1 MASCSRSCVLS
12 LFMLD
17 EILISFGPHVKQF
30 ALFGILMPMSGH
42 SKWSTIKHQ
51 KAIEDSKRSSVFT
64 KIAKKIHIAVKKG
77 ASGDINAN
85 PFLRTCVEEA
95 RSVNMPMENIK
106 RAIDKALGAAGA
118 DSAEEVVYE
127 AYGHGGVGIIVTA
140 VTDNRNRTAGEIK
153 NVLDKNG
160 AKLGGPGSVA
170 YMKSLVPIPTITL
183 SDEDRKLVEDLL
195 QKLRNLDDVVDVWS
209 NLA

>member
-1 MASCSRSCVLS
+1 
-12 LFMLD
+12 
-17 EILISFGPHVKQF
+17 
-30 ALFGILMPMSGH
+30 MSGH

-77 ASGDINAN
+77 GSGDIDAN
-85 PFLRTCVEEA
+85 PYLRTGVEEA

-106 RAIDKALGAAGA
+106 RAIDKALGTTGA
-118 DSAEEVVYE
+118 DSTEEVVYE
-127 AYGHGGVGIIVTA
+127 AYGQGGVGIMVTA

-153 NVLDKNG
+153 NILEKNG
-160 AKLGGPGSVA
+160 AKLGGPGSVS
-170 YMKSLVPIPTITL
+170 YMQTIVPIPTVNL
-183 SDEDRKLVEDLL
+183 ESADKKLVEDLL
-195 QKLRNLDDVVDVWS
+195 SKLQSLEDVVDVWS